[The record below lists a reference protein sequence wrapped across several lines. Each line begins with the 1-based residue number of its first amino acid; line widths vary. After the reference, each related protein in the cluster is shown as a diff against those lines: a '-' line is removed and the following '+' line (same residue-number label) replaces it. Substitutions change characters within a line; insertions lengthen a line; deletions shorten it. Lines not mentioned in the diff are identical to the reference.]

1 MRIALNTTAFIPGKM
16 GGIET
21 YFRKILACLQKVNTG
36 DDYFLLVDS
45 HYTDEYLLTSP
56 NFNKVMCNFTEPSL
70 LWFIRGVLRN
80 TLKFDILKP
89 VLNRL
94 PVDIIHHPFSTLIPP
109 GLKIPSVLTFHDI
122 QHEFFPEFFVGAEM
136 KNRRDFSRR
145 SAIEATR
152 IIAISEHVKSSLVDK
167 YQVSPDKIDVVYNGY
182 GHEYQ
187 VMDSDRELELVKMKY
202 ALDRPFMYY
211 PAATWPHK
219 NHKKLLEAMRLL
231 SDKYNFDGN
240 LVLTGVAKQ
249 SNNEILGDIDRLRL
263 TDRVK
268 ILGYL
273 PYGDIPSLYNLARL
287 LVYPSLFEGFG
298 LPLVEAMACGCPIVC
313 SNVTAMPE
321 VVKNAALFF
330 TPTSEEDIADKIWSV
345 WNDDSL
351 RGQLVLKGRERV
363 KQFQWERSARE
374 TIEVYRKALVVS
386 ASATK
391 ISPKGVGG

>member
-1 MRIALNTTAFIPGKM
+1 
-16 GGIET
+16 
-21 YFRKILACLQKVNTG
+21 
-36 DDYFLLVDS
+36 
-45 HYTDEYLLTSP
+45 
-56 NFNKVMCNFTEPSL
+56 
-70 LWFIRGVLRN
+70 
-80 TLKFDILKP
+80 
-89 VLNRL
+89 
-94 PVDIIHHPFSTLIPP
+94 
-109 GLKIPSVLTFHDI
+109 
-122 QHEFFPEFFVGAEM
+122 
-136 KNRRDFSRR
+136 
-145 SAIEATR
+145 
-152 IIAISEHVKSSLVDK
+152 LVDK